1 MKKKISLAGL
11 ILILLLMFTGCGKS
25 DTPEYDEETLQ
36 YYSQYFVSF
45 FNSQTEEQI
54 ESYKSS
60 TDTLLDMYLIQ
71 NGIPIEGDNFA
82 AMLDAW
88 QAGLDECGA
97 FVQCGEFE
105 MTTDKDGATLT
116 ADAEFADRDGTVV
129 FEYDKNMYLESVT
142 VSGHYSTGEILEKA
156 GLNTILGM
164 GTVFVVLIFLCFV
177 IWLFKFIP
185 DLEKKF
191 RRGKNAEPVQ
201 QTDTRTAT
209 QNTAHT
215 SFSTVDTASASAE
228 YDPELAAV
236 IAAAVAAAEGT
247 STDAFVVR
255 SIKRRKTNKWK

>member
-11 ILILLLMFTGCGKS
+11 ILILVLVFTGCGKS
-25 DTPEYDEETLQ
+25 GTSEYDEETLQ

-60 TDTLLDMYLIQ
+60 SDTLLDMYLIQ
-71 NGIPIEGDNFA
+71 NGIPIDGDNFVT
-82 AMLDAW
+82 MLDAW

-105 MTTDKDGATLT
+105 MTADQDGATLT
-116 ADAEFADRDGTVV
+116 ADAEFADRNGTVV

-142 VSGHYSTGEILEKA
+142 VSGHYSTAEILEKA

-177 IWLFKFIP
+177 IWLLKFIP
-185 DLEKKF
+185 VLEKKI
-191 RRGKNAEPVQ
+191 RKEKTEEPVLQ
-201 QTDTRTAT
+201 SA
-209 QNTAHT
+209 AHT
-215 SFSTVDTASASAE
+215 SSVAEDTVPASGT
-228 YDPELAAV
+228 DDQELAAV
-236 IAAAVAAAEGT
+236 IAAAIAAAEGT
-247 STDAFVVR
+247 AADDFVVR
-255 SIKRRKTNKWK
+255 SIKRRKTNKWR

>member
-11 ILILLLMFTGCGKS
+11 VLILILVFTGCGRS
-25 DTPEYDEETLQ
+25 ETAEYDEETLQ
-36 YYSQYFVSF
+36 YYSQYFISF

-54 ESYKSS
+54 ESYRGSP
-60 TDTLLDMYLIQ
+60 DTLLDMYLIQ
-71 NGIPIEGDNFA
+71 NGIPIEGDNFLTI
-82 AMLDAW
+82 LDAW
-88 QAGLDECGA
+88 QAGLNECGE
-97 FVQCGEFE
+97 FIQCGEFE

-129 FEYDKNMYLESVT
+129 FEYDENMYLESVT
-142 VSGHYSTGEILEKA
+142 VSGIYSTGEVLEKA

-185 DLEKKF
+185 ALEKKF
-191 RRGKNAEPVQ
+191 HRAENVEPVQ
-201 QTDTRTAT
+201 QTVAQTPSPTMDSVSG
-209 QNTAHT
+209 NEEN
-215 SFSTVDTASASAE
+215 DL
-228 YDPELAAV
+228 ELAAV

-247 STDAFVVR
+247 STDDFVVR

>member
-11 ILILLLMFTGCGKS
+11 ILILILMFTGCGKS
-25 DTPEYDEETLQ
+25 DTSEYDEETLQ

-45 FNSQTEEQI
+45 FNSQTKEQI

-60 TDTLLDMYLIQ
+60 SDTLLDMYLVQ
-71 NGIPIEGDNFA
+71 NGIPIEGDNFIT
-82 AMLDAW
+82 MLDAW

-97 FVQCGEFE
+97 LVQCGEFK
-105 MTTDKDGATLT
+105 MTADQDGATLT
-116 ADAEFADRDGTVV
+116 ADAEFEDRDGTVV

-156 GLNTILGM
+156 VLNTILGM
-164 GTVFVVLIFLCFV
+164 GTVFAVLIFLCFV

-191 RRGKNAEPVQ
+191 RREKKAHPVEQTRSAAQNPVQ
-201 QTDTRTAT
+201 SSPFA
-209 QNTAHT
+209 
-215 SFSTVDTASASAE
+215 SDTASGNE
-228 YDPELAAV
+228 ENDLELAAV
-236 IAAAVAAAEGT
+236 IAAAVAAAEGI
-247 STDAFVVR
+247 SADDFVVR